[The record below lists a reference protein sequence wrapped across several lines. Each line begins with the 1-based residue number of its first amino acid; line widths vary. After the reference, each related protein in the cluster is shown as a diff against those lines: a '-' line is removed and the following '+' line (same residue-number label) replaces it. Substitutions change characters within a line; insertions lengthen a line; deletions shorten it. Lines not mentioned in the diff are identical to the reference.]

1 MINYKTLFSEDVAC
15 FRSSPIREVLKNV
28 DISKIYSFSG
38 GYPAP
43 ETFPLKSLNSLTQR
57 VVDKYGDKTL
67 QYGDTRGVPEFRKAI
82 AERYDLDVEKVQIT
96 SSSQQGID
104 VCARILLNPG
114 DVVLC
119 ENPCYLGALN
129 SFYSYQAEV
138 VGLDL
143 SQSFEASQRRGE
155 EVEKLLAKGKKI
167 KFFYVIPDFQNPG
180 GHTLSLAQRAEIVSL
195 ARRFGFL
202 IVEDSPYR
210 EIRFEG
216 EDVASIYSLAP
227 DITLHLGSISKVFAP
242 GLRLGWVIAEPEL
255 LNTIFVCKQ
264 SLDLCPNVLSQYLAL
279 EFLESGELDKNLLES
294 RKIYKRKRDKL
305 ESLLEKYLPEGSSWT
320 QPQGGLFI
328 FVTLPESLDVTAL
341 FPEAIKRGVAYVPGS
356 YFFTD
361 GSHRNTMRLSFS
373 FIDEEKME
381 TGMEILSK
389 LLKENL

>member
-1 MINYKTLFSEDVAC
+1 MDYKILFSDDVAS
-15 FRSSPIREVLKNV
+15 FRSSPIREVLKKV
-28 DISKIYSFSG
+28 DINKIYSFSG

-43 ETFPLKSLNSLTQR
+43 ETFPLDSLNSLTET
-57 VVDKYGDKTL
+57 VVAKYGKKTL

-82 AERYDLDVEKVQIT
+82 AERYDVDVEKVQVT

-143 SQSFEASQRRGE
+143 SQSFEASQRRI
-155 EVEKLLAKGKKI
+155 EKLEQILAEGKKI

-227 DITLHLGSISKVFAP
+227 DITLHLGSISKIFAP

-255 LNTIFVCKQ
+255 LNAIFVCKQ
-264 SLDLCPNVLSQYLAL
+264 SLDLCPSILGQYLAL
-279 EFLESGELDKNLLES
+279 EFMESGALDKNLLES
-294 RKIYKRKRDKL
+294 RKIYKHKRDLL
-305 ESLLEKYLPEGSSWT
+305 EGLLEKYLPKGSTWT

-328 FVTLPESLDVTAL
+328 FVKLPESLDVTAL
-341 FPEAIKRGVAYVPGS
+341 FPEAISRGVAYVPGS
-356 YFFTD
+356 FFYTD

-373 FIDEEKME
+373 FIDEDKME
-381 TGMEILSK
+381 AGMQILSK
-389 LLKENL
+389 LLEENL

>member
-1 MINYKTLFSEDVAC
+1 MPV
-15 FRSSPIREVLKNV
+15 
-28 DISKIYSFSG
+28 
-38 GYPAP
+38 
-43 ETFPLKSLNSLTQR
+43 
-57 VVDKYGDKTL
+57 
-67 QYGDTRGVPEFRKAI
+67 
-82 AERYDLDVEKVQIT
+82 T

-143 SQSFEASQRRGE
+143 SQSFEASQRRI
-155 EVEKLLAKGKKI
+155 EKLEQILAEGKKI

-216 EDVASIYSLAP
+216 EDVATIYSLAP
-227 DITLHLGSISKVFAP
+227 DITLHLGSISKIFAP

-255 LNTIFVCKQ
+255 LNAIFVCKQ
-264 SLDLCPNVLSQYLAL
+264 SLDLCPSVLGQYLAL
-279 EFLESGELDKNLLES
+279 EFMESGALDKNLLES
-294 RKIYKRKRDKL
+294 RKIYKHKRDLL
-305 ESLLEKYLPEGSSWT
+305 EGLLEKYLPKGSTWT

-328 FVTLPESLDVTAL
+328 FVNLPESLDVTAL
-341 FPEAIKRGVAYVPGS
+341 FPEAISRGVAYVPGS
-356 YFFTD
+356 FFYTD

-373 FIDEEKME
+373 FIDEDKME
-381 TGMEILSK
+381 AGMQILSK
-389 LLKENL
+389 LLEENL

>member
-1 MINYKTLFSEDVAC
+1 MDYKILFSDDVAS
-15 FRSSPIREVLKNV
+15 FRSSPIREVLKKV
-28 DISKIYSFSG
+28 DINKIYSFSG

-43 ETFPLKSLNSLTQR
+43 ETFPLDSLNSLTET
-57 VVDKYGDKTL
+57 VVAKYGKKTL

-82 AERYDLDVEKVQIT
+82 AERYDVDVEKVQVT

-143 SQSFEASQRRGE
+143 SQSFEASQRRI
-155 EVEKLLAKGKKI
+155 EKLEQILAEGKKI

-216 EDVASIYSLAP
+216 EDVATIYSLAP
-227 DITLHLGSISKVFAP
+227 DITLHLGSISKIFAP

-255 LNTIFVCKQ
+255 LNAIFVCKQ
-264 SLDLCPNVLSQYLAL
+264 SLDLCPSILGQYLAL
-279 EFLESGELDKNLLES
+279 EFMESGALDKNLLKS
-294 RKIYKRKRDKL
+294 RKIYKHKRDLL
-305 ESLLEKYLPEGSSWT
+305 EGLLEKYLPKGSTWT

-328 FVTLPESLDVTAL
+328 FVNLPESLDVTAL
-341 FPEAIKRGVAYVPGS
+341 FPEAISRGVAYVPGS
-356 YFFTD
+356 FFYTD

-373 FIDEEKME
+373 FIDEDKME
-381 TGMEILSK
+381 AGMQILSK
-389 LLKENL
+389 LLEENL

>member
-1 MINYKTLFSEDVAC
+1 MDYKILFSDDVAS
-15 FRSSPIREVLKNV
+15 FRSSPIREVLKKV
-28 DISKIYSFSG
+28 DINKIYSFSG

-43 ETFPLKSLNSLTQR
+43 ETFPLDSLNSLTET
-57 VVDKYGDKTL
+57 VVAKYGKKTL

-82 AERYDLDVEKVQIT
+82 AERYDVDVEKVQVT

-143 SQSFEASQRRGE
+143 SQSFEASQRRI
-155 EVEKLLAKGKKI
+155 EKLEQILAEGKKI

-227 DITLHLGSISKVFAP
+227 DITLHLGSISKIFAP

-255 LNTIFVCKQ
+255 LNAIFVCKQ
-264 SLDLCPNVLSQYLAL
+264 SLDLCPSILGQYLAL
-279 EFLESGELDKNLLES
+279 EFMESGALDKNLLKS
-294 RKIYKRKRDKL
+294 RKIYKHKRDLL
-305 ESLLEKYLPEGSSWT
+305 EGLLEKYLPKGSTWT

-328 FVTLPESLDVTAL
+328 FVNLPESLDVTAL
-341 FPEAIKRGVAYVPGS
+341 FPEAISRGVAYVPGS
-356 YFFTD
+356 FFYTD

-373 FIDEEKME
+373 FIDEDKME
-381 TGMEILSK
+381 AGMQILSK
-389 LLKENL
+389 LLEENL

>member
-1 MINYKTLFSEDVAC
+1 MDYKILFSDDVAS
-15 FRSSPIREVLKNV
+15 FRSSPIREVLKKV
-28 DISKIYSFSG
+28 DINKIYSFSG

-43 ETFPLKSLNSLTQR
+43 ETFPLDSLNSLTET
-57 VVDKYGDKTL
+57 VVAKYGKKTL

-82 AERYDLDVEKVQIT
+82 AERYDVDVEKVQVT

-143 SQSFEASQRRGE
+143 SQSFEASQRRI
-155 EVEKLLAKGKKI
+155 EKLEQILAEGKKI

-227 DITLHLGSISKVFAP
+227 DITLHLGSISKIFAP

-255 LNTIFVCKQ
+255 LNAIFVCKQ
-264 SLDLCPNVLSQYLAL
+264 SLDLCPSILGQYLAL
-279 EFLESGELDKNLLES
+279 EFMESGALDKNLLES
-294 RKIYKRKRDKL
+294 RKIYKHKRDLL
-305 ESLLEKYLPEGSSWT
+305 EGLLEKYLPKGSTWT

-328 FVTLPESLDVTAL
+328 FVNLPESLDVTAL
-341 FPEAIKRGVAYVPGS
+341 FPEAISRGVAYVPGS
-356 YFFTD
+356 FFYTD

-373 FIDEEKME
+373 FIDEDKME
-381 TGMEILSK
+381 AGMQILSK
-389 LLKENL
+389 LLEENL

>member
-1 MINYKTLFSEDVAC
+1 MDYKILFSDDVAS
-15 FRSSPIREVLKNV
+15 FRSSPIREVLKKV
-28 DISKIYSFSG
+28 DINKIYSFSG

-43 ETFPLKSLNSLTQR
+43 ETFPLDSLNSLTET
-57 VVDKYGDKTL
+57 VVAKYGKKTL

-82 AERYDLDVEKVQIT
+82 AERYDVDVEKVQVT

-143 SQSFEASQRRGE
+143 SQSFEASQRRI
-155 EVEKLLAKGKKI
+155 EKLEQILAEGKKI

-227 DITLHLGSISKVFAP
+227 DITLHLGSISKIFAP

-255 LNTIFVCKQ
+255 LNAIFVCKQ
-264 SLDLCPNVLSQYLAL
+264 SLDLCPSVLGQYLAL
-279 EFLESGELDKNLLES
+279 EFMESGALDKNLLES
-294 RKIYKRKRDKL
+294 RKIYKHKRDLL
-305 ESLLEKYLPEGSSWT
+305 EGLLEKYLPKGSTWT

-328 FVTLPESLDVTAL
+328 FVNLPESLDVTAL
-341 FPEAIKRGVAYVPGS
+341 FPEAISRGVAYVPGS
-356 YFFTD
+356 FFYTD

-373 FIDEEKME
+373 FIDEDKME
-381 TGMEILSK
+381 AGMQILSK
-389 LLKENL
+389 LLEENL

>member
-1 MINYKTLFSEDVAC
+1 MDYKILFSDDVAS
-15 FRSSPIREVLKNV
+15 FRSSPIREVLKKV
-28 DISKIYSFSG
+28 DINKIYSFSG

-43 ETFPLKSLNSLTQR
+43 ETFPLDSLNSLTET
-57 VVDKYGDKTL
+57 VVAKYGKKTL

-82 AERYDLDVEKVQIT
+82 AERYDVDVEKVQIT

-143 SQSFEASQRRGE
+143 SQSFEASQRRI
-155 EVEKLLAKGKKI
+155 EKLEQILAEGKKI

-227 DITLHLGSISKVFAP
+227 DITLHLGSISKIFAP

-255 LNTIFVCKQ
+255 LNAIFVCKQ
-264 SLDLCPNVLSQYLAL
+264 SLDLCPSVLGQYLAL
-279 EFLESGELDKNLLES
+279 EFMESGALDKNLLES
-294 RKIYKRKRDKL
+294 RKIYKHKRDLL
-305 ESLLEKYLPEGSSWT
+305 EGLLEKYLPKGSTWT

-328 FVTLPESLDVTAL
+328 FVNLPESLDVTAL
-341 FPEAIKRGVAYVPGS
+341 FPEAINRGVAYVPGS
-356 YFFTD
+356 FFYTD

-373 FIDEEKME
+373 FIDEDKME
-381 TGMEILSK
+381 AGMQILSK
-389 LLKENL
+389 LLEENL

>member
-1 MINYKTLFSEDVAC
+1 MDYKILFSDDVAS
-15 FRSSPIREVLKNV
+15 FRSSPIREVLKKV
-28 DISKIYSFSG
+28 DINKIYSFSG

-43 ETFPLKSLNSLTQR
+43 ETFPLDSLNSLTET
-57 VVDKYGDKTL
+57 VVAKYGKKTL

-82 AERYDLDVEKVQIT
+82 AERYDVDVEKVQVT

-143 SQSFEASQRRGE
+143 SQSFEASQRRI
-155 EVEKLLAKGKKI
+155 EKLEQILAEGKKI

-216 EDVASIYSLAP
+216 EDVATIYSLAP
-227 DITLHLGSISKVFAP
+227 DITLHLGSISKIFAP

-264 SLDLCPNVLSQYLAL
+264 SLDLCPSVLGQYLAL
-279 EFLESGELDKNLLES
+279 EFMESGALDKNLLES
-294 RKIYKRKRDKL
+294 RKIYKHKRDLL
-305 ESLLEKYLPEGSSWT
+305 EGLLEKYLPKGSTWT

-328 FVTLPESLDVTAL
+328 FVNLPESLDVTAL
-341 FPEAIKRGVAYVPGS
+341 FPEAISRGVAYVPGS
-356 YFFTD
+356 FFYTD

-373 FIDEEKME
+373 FIDEDKME
-381 TGMEILSK
+381 AGMQILSK
-389 LLKENL
+389 LLEENL

>member
-1 MINYKTLFSEDVAC
+1 MDYKILFSDDVAS
-15 FRSSPIREVLKNV
+15 FRSSPIREVLKKV
-28 DISKIYSFSG
+28 DINKIYSFSG

-43 ETFPLKSLNSLTQR
+43 ETFPLDSLNSLTET
-57 VVDKYGDKTL
+57 VVAKYGKKTL

-82 AERYDLDVEKVQIT
+82 AERYDVDVEKVQVT

-143 SQSFEASQRRGE
+143 SQSFEASQRRI
-155 EVEKLLAKGKKI
+155 EKLEQILAEGKKI

-227 DITLHLGSISKVFAP
+227 DITLHLGSISKIFAP

-255 LNTIFVCKQ
+255 LNAIFVCKQ
-264 SLDLCPNVLSQYLAL
+264 SLDLCPSVLGQYLAL
-279 EFLESGELDKNLLES
+279 EFMESGALDENLLES
-294 RKIYKRKRDKL
+294 RKIYKHKRDLL
-305 ESLLEKYLPEGSSWT
+305 EGLLEKYLPKGSTWT

-328 FVTLPESLDVTAL
+328 FVNLPESLDVTAL
-341 FPEAIKRGVAYVPGS
+341 FPEAISRGVAYVPGS
-356 YFFTD
+356 FFYTD

-373 FIDEEKME
+373 FIDEDKME
-381 TGMEILSK
+381 AGMQILSK
-389 LLKENL
+389 LLEENL

>member
-1 MINYKTLFSEDVAC
+1 MDYKILFSDDVAS
-15 FRSSPIREVLKNV
+15 FRSSPIREVLKKV
-28 DISKIYSFSG
+28 DINKIYSFSG

-43 ETFPLKSLNSLTQR
+43 ETFPLDSLNSLTET
-57 VVDKYGDKTL
+57 VVAKYGKKTL

-82 AERYDLDVEKVQIT
+82 AERYDVDVEKVQVT

-143 SQSFEASQRRGE
+143 SQSFEASQRRI
-155 EVEKLLAKGKKI
+155 EKLEQILAEGKKI

-216 EDVASIYSLAP
+216 EDVATIYSLAP
-227 DITLHLGSISKVFAP
+227 DITLHLGSISKIFAP

-255 LNTIFVCKQ
+255 LNAIFVCKQ
-264 SLDLCPNVLSQYLAL
+264 SLDLCPSVLGQYLAL
-279 EFLESGELDKNLLES
+279 EFMESGALDKNLLKS
-294 RKIYKRKRDKL
+294 RKIYKHKRDLL
-305 ESLLEKYLPEGSSWT
+305 EGLLEKYLPKGSTWT

-328 FVTLPESLDVTAL
+328 FVNLPESLDVTAL
-341 FPEAIKRGVAYVPGS
+341 FPEAISRGVAYVPGS
-356 YFFTD
+356 FFYTD

-373 FIDEEKME
+373 FIDEDKME
-381 TGMEILSK
+381 AGMQILSK
-389 LLKENL
+389 LLEENL

>member
-1 MINYKTLFSEDVAC
+1 MDYKILFSDDVAS
-15 FRSSPIREVLKNV
+15 FRSSPIREVLKKV
-28 DISKIYSFSG
+28 DINKIYSFSG

-43 ETFPLKSLNSLTQR
+43 ETFPLDSLNSLTET
-57 VVDKYGDKTL
+57 VVAKYGKKTL

-82 AERYDLDVEKVQIT
+82 AERYDVDVEKVQVT

-143 SQSFEASQRRGE
+143 SQSFEASQRRI
-155 EVEKLLAKGKKI
+155 EKLEQILAEGKKI

-216 EDVASIYSLAP
+216 EDVASIYYLAP
-227 DITLHLGSISKVFAP
+227 DITLHLGSISKIFAP

-255 LNTIFVCKQ
+255 LNAIFVCKQ
-264 SLDLCPNVLSQYLAL
+264 SLDLCPSVLGQYLAL
-279 EFLESGELDKNLLES
+279 EFMESGALDKNLLES
-294 RKIYKRKRDKL
+294 RKIYKHKRDLL
-305 ESLLEKYLPEGSSWT
+305 EGLLEKYLPKGSTWT

-328 FVTLPESLDVTAL
+328 FVNLPESLDVTAL
-341 FPEAIKRGVAYVPGS
+341 FPEAISRGVAYVPGS
-356 YFFTD
+356 FFYTD

-373 FIDEEKME
+373 FIDEDKME
-381 TGMEILSK
+381 AGMQILSK
-389 LLKENL
+389 LLEENL

>member
-1 MINYKTLFSEDVAC
+1 MDYKILFSDDVAS
-15 FRSSPIREVLKNV
+15 FRSSPIREVLKKV
-28 DISKIYSFSG
+28 DINKIYSFSG

-43 ETFPLKSLNSLTQR
+43 ETFPLDSLNSLTET
-57 VVDKYGDKTL
+57 VVAKYGKKTL

-82 AERYDLDVEKVQIT
+82 AERYDVDVEKVQVT

-143 SQSFEASQRRGE
+143 SQSFEASQRRI
-155 EVEKLLAKGKKI
+155 EKLEQILAEGKKI

-216 EDVASIYSLAP
+216 EDVATIYSLAP
-227 DITLHLGSISKVFAP
+227 DITLHLGSISKIFAP

-255 LNTIFVCKQ
+255 LNAIFVCKQ
-264 SLDLCPNVLSQYLAL
+264 SLDLCPSILGQYLAL
-279 EFLESGELDKNLLES
+279 EFMESGALDKNLLES
-294 RKIYKRKRDKL
+294 RKIYKHKRDLL
-305 ESLLEKYLPEGSSWT
+305 EGLLEKYLPKGSTWT

-328 FVTLPESLDVTAL
+328 FVNLPESLDVTAL
-341 FPEAIKRGVAYVPGS
+341 FPEAISRGVAYVPGS
-356 YFFTD
+356 FFYTD

-373 FIDEEKME
+373 FIDEDKME
-381 TGMEILSK
+381 AGMQILSK
-389 LLKENL
+389 LLEENL